1 MRIWCVAKGSVPTII
16 FDKID
21 SEAADKAI
29 DKVVD
34 KSRGKVI
41 EVSIR
46 ICFLLEVD
54 NLELTSAKNQI
65 FQFLIISM
73 PNGCAP
79 ISG

>member
-1 MRIWCVAKGSVPTII
+1 MRIWCIAKGSVSTIF

-34 KSRGKVI
+34 KSRGKLI

-54 NLELTSAKNQI
+54 NLELTSAKKQI
-65 FQFLIISM
+65 FQWK
-73 PNGCAP
+73 N
-79 ISG
+79 